1 MKNWNK
7 IIAFSLIIFLLITF
21 VGCKS
26 TEKESP
32 VETHNTDVSTGTST
46 ENIKNDEIQENQ
58 KSSEADTSSIKI
70 KVEKRLSYFTKDE
83 VAAYI
88 YKFHE
93 LPPNF
98 ITKKEAE
105 DLGWDNSKGNLWE
118 VTNKKSIGGD
128 RFYNREGLLPE
139 IDARQYYE
147 CDIGYHGGYRGAER
161 VVYSNDGLIFY
172 TDDHYESF
180 ERIY

>member
-1 MKNWNK
+1 MKKWNK
-7 IIAFSLIIFLLITF
+7 IIALSLIIFLLITF

-32 VETHNTDVSTGTST
+32 VETNDTGIST
-46 ENIKNDEIQENQ
+46 ENIINNNIQENQ
-58 KSSEADTSSIKI
+58 ESSKTEASSIKI
-70 KVEKRLSYFTKDE
+70 KIEKESGYTTRDE

-118 VTNKKSIGGD
+118 VSNKKSIGGD

-139 IDARQYYE
+139 KDARQYYE
-147 CDIGYHGGYRGAER
+147 CDINYSGGYRGAER
-161 VVYSNDGLIFY
+161 IVYSNDWLIFY